1 MLAAGLGTRMKSR
14 VPKVLHALCGRPMLE
29 YVLDAADGATGTR
42 PIVVYSPATELVRD
56 AVAGRA
62 DTALQDEPR
71 GTGDAVRAA
80 LAALPEEAEEVLIL
94 SGDVPLVK
102 ADLLAALLEA
112 RALDHAA
119 MALVAVD
126 ALDPTGL
133 GRVVRTEGGTVER
146 IVEDKD
152 ATDEERQITEINAGL
167 YALRRGLAPAPDRRP
182 ASRAPRPAS
191 CTSPT
196 SSRWPARTAGWSPR
210 SRSRTTGG
218 SPASTTAAS
227 SPVPSGTCGSSST
240 TRWMK
245 AGVTMVDPS
254 TVYLDHTVEL
264 AEDVI
269 LEPGVV
275 LRGATRVGART
286 RIATGSQLHDTVV
299 GEDCVIWASIL
310 ERATVEDEVTI
321 GPYSHLRPGA
331 HVGSRSEIGN
341 YAEIKNSRL
350 GTHVRQH
357 HMSYLGD
364 ADVGADT
371 NVGAGTI
378 TANYDGV
385 SKHRTT
391 IGEGVFLGVDTM
403 LRAPLTLGD
412 GSKTGAGSVVTR
424 DVPAGKLAV
433 GVPARIREI
442 RRPAGDATPDPGQR
456 RPVQTRSRGRRR
468 LMGDTLLELGIIV
481 LLVLLNGVFV
491 AAEIALVS
499 LRPSR
504 VEQMLDEGRPWRAAR
519 PPADE
524 RPRPV
529 PRGRPAG
536 RDVHRLPRL
545 GVRRR
550 EPRDQPH
557 RPPDRHRREHELC
570 RARSAC
576 SS

>member
-1 MLAAGLGTRMKSR
+1 VLAAGLGTRMKSR

-29 YVLDAADGATGTR
+29 YVLDAADGATGSR
-42 PIVVYSPATELVRD
+42 AIVVYSPATELVRD
-56 AVAGRA
+56 AVAARA

-80 LAALPEEAEEVLIL
+80 LGQLPQETEEVLVV

-102 ADLLAALLEA
+102 ADLLGALLEA

-152 ATDEERQITEINAGL
+152 ATDEERQITEVNAGL
-167 YALRRGLAPAPDRRP
+167 YAFDAAWLRRRITDLEPSAATGELYLTDLVAMAREDGRLVAALEVDDDGRLTGINDRSQLA
-182 ASRAPRPAS
+182 RAEWDMRVELND
-191 CTSPT
+191 T
-196 SSRWPARTAGWSPR
+196 
-210 SRSRTTGG
+210 
-218 SPASTTAAS
+218 
-227 SPVPSGTCGSSST
+227 
-240 TRWMK
+240 WMK

-275 LRGATRVGART
+275 LRGATKVGART

-310 ERATVEDEVTI
+310 ERSTVENEVTV
-321 GPYSHLRPGA
+321 GPFSHLRPGA
-331 HVGSRSEIGN
+331 HIGSRSEIGN

-364 ADVGADT
+364 AEVGSET

-385 SKHRTT
+385 AKHRTT

-403 LRAPLTLGD
+403 LRAPVTLGD

-442 RRPAGDATPDPGQR
+442 RPLIGGTPPESGDGATSKPAVEGDGA
-456 RPVQTRSRGRRR
+456 
-468 LMGDTLLELGIIV
+468 
-481 LLVLLNGVFV
+481 
-491 AAEIALVS
+491 
-499 LRPSR
+499 
-504 VEQMLDEGRPWRAAR
+504 
-519 PPADE
+519 
-524 RPRPV
+524 
-529 PRGRPAG
+529 
-536 RDVHRLPRL
+536 
-545 GVRRR
+545 
-550 EPRDQPH
+550 
-557 RPPDRHRREHELC
+557 
-570 RARSAC
+570 
-576 SS
+576 

>member
-1 MLAAGLGTRMKSR
+1 VLAAGLGTRMKSR

-29 YVLDAADGATGTR
+29 YVLDAADGATGSR
-42 PIVVYSPATELVRD
+42 PIVVYSPATGQVRD
-56 AVAGRA
+56 AVAARA

-80 LAALPEEAEEVLIL
+80 LTALPDETEEVLVL

-102 ADLLAALLEA
+102 ADLLGALLEA

-133 GRVVRTEGGTVER
+133 GRVVRTEGGTVEQ

-152 ATDEERQITEINAGL
+152 ATDEERQITEVNAGL
-167 YALRRGLAPAPDRRP
+167 YAFDAAWLRRRIADLEPSA
-182 ASRAPRPAS
+182 
-191 CTSPT
+191 
-196 SSRWPARTAGWSPR
+196 
-210 SRSRTTGG
+210 TTGELYLTDLVAMAREDG
-218 SPASTTAAS
+218 RLVAALEVDDDGRLTGINDRS
-227 SPVPSGTCGSSST
+227 QLARAEWDMRVELNDA
-240 TRWMK
+240 WMK

-254 TVYLDHTVEL
+254 TVYLDHSVDL

-275 LRGATRVGART
+275 LRGATRIGART

-310 ERATVEDEVTI
+310 ERSTVEDEVTI
-321 GPYSHLRPGA
+321 GPFSHLRPGA
-331 HVGSRSEIGN
+331 HIGSRSEIGN

-364 ADVGADT
+364 AEVGAET

-385 SKHRTT
+385 AKHRTT
-391 IGEGVFLGVDTM
+391 IGVGVFLGVDTM
-403 LRAPLTLGD
+403 LRAPVTLGD
-412 GSKTGAGSVVTR
+412 GSKTGAGSVVTK

-442 RRPAGDATPDPGQR
+442 RPPGGGTAPEAGDGAPSKP
-456 RPVQTRSRGRRR
+456 
-468 LMGDTLLELGIIV
+468 
-481 LLVLLNGVFV
+481 
-491 AAEIALVS
+491 AAEGDGA
-499 LRPSR
+499 
-504 VEQMLDEGRPWRAAR
+504 
-519 PPADE
+519 
-524 RPRPV
+524 
-529 PRGRPAG
+529 
-536 RDVHRLPRL
+536 
-545 GVRRR
+545 
-550 EPRDQPH
+550 
-557 RPPDRHRREHELC
+557 
-570 RARSAC
+570 
-576 SS
+576 